1 MRYSTRAQS
10 NKPTNQPTNHPHF
23 PTPPQ
28 GIRFR
33 GYSIP
38 ELQQKLPTAK
48 GPAGQGEPTPEALVW
63 LLLTDQIPTKAQVCA
78 CLCLCR
84 CGCVTPV
91 CFLWCVLI
99 GTLLPPPGR
108 I

>member
-1 MRYSTRAQS
+1 MDDQIVPYLTCC
-10 NKPTNQPTNHPHF
+10 QPPPHH
-23 PTPPQ
+23 Q

-63 LLLTDQIPTKAQVCA
+63 LLLTDQLPTKAQVGTGVGG
-78 CLCLCR
+78 R
-84 CGCVTPV
+84 MIGWVYRVTDGV
-91 CFLWCVLI
+91 
-99 GTLLPPPGR
+99 GH
-108 I
+108 